1 MLAPKPRLRKADL
14 TAASVLK
21 VKKAQL
27 PDVVRPRDALGEAC
41 VLQIAISPDG
51 SGTFTVLKFF
61 HSSVFVPL
69 GLAKAFCNQKV
80 QIINYQVANNSDL
93 MKCAFLYILQRV
105 PGEQWLSQSLM
116 DKVSHKVLKKDDAG
130 DGKNWDPDEDE
141 LRKGIAYINEHA
153 PLSNTKTEQFLW
165 SLLNVRDC
173 DSPIYCWPHHIVSK
187 ACANRATGNSQSDP
201 EYFFP
206 LLLHDLNQDF
216 LEKVVPIVLPTMT
229 SHGLILLGRAGIGK
243 TPTAIILALAVARH
257 MVVSRGLEGHIPGWR
272 RSKQIDGFRER
283 PGELHVP
290 VLLDDPLLNLRNMEA
305 LKSFLD
311 VAENTLVDARYRAA
325 KFVRNQCRILLNN
338 EWGSEKEPKMLVG
351 NTITWDSFKDMF
363 SPAVNNASEP
373 HMMAILKR
381 STVVIAGQLAIYVRV
396 ASELQSQIVHRFA
409 STTLLDDWLKGTNKE
424 FYNLYKE
431 GQHVKPPNFEHGLE
445 SEASLAGELLAT
457 PAEQEYLQRGRTHD
471 RRAEASSMAHSPII
485 TSPPLKHPRT
495 QAPLA
500 DADDDADE
508 DAARDLHGD
517 A

>member
-1 MLAPKPRLRKADL
+1 M
-14 TAASVLK
+14 
-21 VKKAQL
+21 
-27 PDVVRPRDALGEAC
+27 
-41 VLQIAISPDG
+41 
-51 SGTFTVLKFF
+51 
-61 HSSVFVPL
+61 
-69 GLAKAFCNQKV
+69 
-80 QIINYQVANNSDL
+80 
-93 MKCAFLYILQRV
+93 
-105 PGEQWLSQSLM
+105 
-116 DKVSHKVLKKDDAG
+116 
-130 DGKNWDPDEDE
+130 
-141 LRKGIAYINEHA
+141 
-153 PLSNTKTEQFLW
+153 
-165 SLLNVRDC
+165 
-173 DSPIYCWPHHIVSK
+173 
-187 ACANRATGNSQSDP
+187 
-201 EYFFP
+201 
-206 LLLHDLNQDF
+206 
-216 LEKVVPIVLPTMT
+216 
-229 SHGLILLGRAGIGK
+229 
-243 TPTAIILALAVARH
+243 
-257 MVVSRGLEGHIPGWR
+257 SRGLEGHIPGWR

-290 VLLDDPLLNLRNMEA
+290 VLLDDPLLNSMNMED

-338 EWGSEKEPKMLVG
+338 EWGSEKEPKMLAG

-381 STVVIAGQLAIYVRV
+381 STVVIAGHVRV

-409 STTLLDDWLKGTNKE
+409 STTMLDDWLKGTNKE

-445 SEASLAGELLAT
+445 SEASLVGELLAT

-471 RRAEASSMAHSPII
+471 RWAEEYGNDPAPSSTITPRVTSASSMAHSPII
-485 TSPPLKHPRT
+485 NSPPLKHPRT